1 MNKKSSVLSE
11 FKQLVMDNLWFVLLL
26 TPLFVIAAMMFKHFQ
41 PSESGR
47 RVNSSLAMVVGSV
60 EISTAELAS
69 IVAKPLTELIAMEVY
84 SVVNQS
90 AAMNSTAKAGPIR
103 KSELKQATYTPL
115 SEIRRAE
122 DNPIRVISYTIADQT
137 TTKIIREAS

>member
-1 MNKKSSVLSE
+1 MNKKSSILSE
-11 FKQLVMDNLWFVLLL
+11 FKQFVMDNLWFVLLL
-26 TPLFVIAAMMFKHFQ
+26 TPLFVIAVMMFKHFQ
-41 PSESGR
+41 PTDSSR
-47 RVNSSLAMVVGSV
+47 RVNGGLAMVVGSV

-84 SVVNQS
+84 SVVNHS
-90 AAMNSTAKAGPIR
+90 AATAGPIR
-103 KSELKQATYTPL
+103 KSELKQATYNPL

-122 DNPIRVISYTIADQT
+122 DNPIRVISYTITDQT

>member
-1 MNKKSSVLSE
+1 MNKKSSILSE
-11 FKQLVMDNLWFVLLL
+11 LKQFVMDNLWFVLLL
-26 TPLFVIAAMMFKHFQ
+26 TPLLLIAVMMFKHFQ
-41 PSESGR
+41 PSDSGR
-47 RVNSSLAMVVGSV
+47 RVNGGLAMVVGSV

-84 SVVNQS
+84 SVVNHS
-90 AAMNSTAKAGPIR
+90 AATAGPII
-103 KSELKQATYTPL
+103 KSDLKQATYKPL

-122 DNPIRVISYTIADQT
+122 DNPIRVISYTITNQT

>member
-1 MNKKSSVLSE
+1 MNKKSSILSE
-11 FKQLVMDNLWFVLLL
+11 FKQFVMDNLWFVLLL
-26 TPLFVIAAMMFKHFQ
+26 TPLFVIAVMMFKHFQ
-41 PSESGR
+41 PTDSSR
-47 RVNSSLAMVVGSV
+47 RVNGGLAMVVGSV

-84 SVVNQS
+84 SVVNNS
-90 AAMNSTAKAGPIR
+90 AATAGPIR
-103 KSELKQATYTPL
+103 KSELKQATYNPL

-122 DNPIRVISYTIADQT
+122 DNPIRVISYTITDQT

>member
-1 MNKKSSVLSE
+1 MNKKSSILSE
-11 FKQLVMDNLWFVLLL
+11 FKQFVMDNLWFVLLL
-26 TPLFVIAAMMFKHFQ
+26 TPLFVIAVMMFKHFQ
-41 PSESGR
+41 PADSSR
-47 RVNSSLAMVVGSV
+47 RVNGGLAMVVGSV

-84 SVVNQS
+84 SVVNNS
-90 AAMNSTAKAGPIR
+90 AATAGPIR
-103 KSELKQATYTPL
+103 KSELKQATYNPL

-122 DNPIRVISYTIADQT
+122 DNPIRVISYTITDQT